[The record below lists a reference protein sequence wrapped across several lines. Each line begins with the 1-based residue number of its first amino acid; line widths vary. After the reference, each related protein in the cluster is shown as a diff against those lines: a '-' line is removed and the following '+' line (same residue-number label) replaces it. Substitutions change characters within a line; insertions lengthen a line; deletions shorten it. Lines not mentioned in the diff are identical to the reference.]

1 MEIIKKEVEP
11 NCECLRPDVEIQGDC
26 TPPIIDVD
34 TLDAEISYND
44 LINKPEIN
52 GTIVKGDHNGDY
64 YGLVDKT
71 TESNQVYATDDEGNP
86 TTIPYSEEADPEY
99 IVRRDENGDVTV
111 PEEPG
116 KDDAATSKKYV
127 DDAIDEVLTKA
138 VVFKGVLGNQTELPT
153 EGNRNGDMYW
163 IKEFVEP
170 VPPGMLAGHTGTAIY
185 NGTLEEWQFEKDEVY
200 DPDEQTIIFNR
211 AGQLAVQLSQEEYNN
226 IEIKEDGLYLSLHGI
241 EEGLAEEIARAT
253 QAESDLNDKID
264 EETQNR
270 EDADQDLSDRID
282 QEIEDREQADSDLA
296 DDYNSKIGDL
306 ENLTDPADNLVAAI
320 NTLSYN
326 LNDEIM
332 ARADADEGLSDRIDQ
347 EVQDREDAD
356 TDLSDRI
363 NQEIEDRQDADN
375 SLSDR
380 IDQEVQDREDA
391 DSSLDDRLNQ
401 EVEDRENADM
411 GLSDAI
417 EAETER
423 AESVEGDL
431 SNLTTSEKSN
441 LVGAINE
448 VVTDLGNESDRAQQE
463 EGQIRVDFAAADT
476 AIYNYYGDTSELTT
490 TDKTSAVAAINEL
503 NSTKVNA
510 NPSIAGATHTKI
522 TYDSKGLVTGGSDIV
537 LTDVTDIT
545 ATSSEVNQLHSSSI
559 TTADLTKLHNITAD
573 ANELNILD
581 GATLTTTELN
591 YVDGVT
597 SSIQGQIGDLS
608 SLTTDAKT
616 SLQAAINEVDSHTDT
631 NTTDITTI
639 NSKIP
644 EQASAQNQLADKEF
658 VNSSIATNTG
668 NFIGTFQSIADRDAY
683 QGTLTNNDYCFVVE
697 TDQIGNTVYNR
708 YKWSTATTPAAWQF
722 EYALNNSSFTAD
734 QWAAINSNIT
744 AAGTTQITTNKN
756 AIGTLSNLTTTA
768 KTDVV
773 SAINEINSSKQD
785 NITGAATTITSSNL
799 TVDRAVISNASGKVA
814 VSETTST
821 ELSYVHGVTSS
832 IQPQINSKA
841 NIIFEDW
848 TV

>member
-1 MEIIKKEVEP
+1 MANNTKIDNL

-26 TPPIIDVD
+26 TPPVIDVD
-34 TLDAEISYND
+34 TPDLDISYND
-44 LINKPEIN
+44 LINKPSIN
-52 GTIVKGDHNGDY
+52 EHILKGDQTGDDL
-64 YGLVDKT
+64 GLVDKT
-71 TESNQVYATDDEGNP
+71 TEPNQVYATDDEGKP
-86 TTIPYSEEADPEY
+86 TTIPYSEEADAEY
-99 IVRRDENGDVTV
+99 IVRRDENGDVIV
-111 PEEPG
+111 PLEPG

-138 VVFKGVLGNQTELPT
+138 VVFKGVLDNQTELPT

-185 NGTLEEWQFEKDEVY
+185 NGTLQEWQFEKDEVY
-200 DPDEQTIIFNR
+200 DPDLQTIIFNR

-241 EEGLAEEIARAT
+241 EEDLAEEIARAT

-296 DDYNSKIGDL
+296 DDYNSKIGNL

-326 LNDEIM
+326 LNEETI
-332 ARADADEGLSDRIDQ
+332 ARSDADDALGGRIDQ
-347 EVQDREDAD
+347 EAQ
-356 TDLSDRI
+356 
-363 NQEIEDRQDADN
+363 DRQDADTSLEDDYN
-375 SLSDR
+375 SKIGELSELETDNQDNLVSAVNEVKGNLDNEIQDRQDADSDLSDR

-391 DSSLDDRLNQ
+391 DSNLDDRLNQ
-401 EVEDRENADM
+401 EVEDRENADSD
-411 GLSDAI
+411 LSDRI
-417 EAETER
+417 DGEAEARTDADNALQDSIDAEAER

-431 SNLTTSEKSN
+431 SNLTTSEKTN

-448 VVTDLGNESDRAQQE
+448 LDSC
-463 EGQIRVDFAAADT
+463 
-476 AIYNYYGDTSELTT
+476 
-490 TDKTSAVAAINEL
+490 
-503 NSTKVNA
+503 KVEANA
-510 NPSIAGATHTKI
+510 SITGATHTKI
-522 TYDSKGLVTGGSDIV
+522 TYDSKGLVTGGSDIT
-537 LTDVTDIT
+537 LSDVTDIT
-545 ATSSEVNQLHSSSI
+545 ATASEVNQLHSSGI
-559 TTADLTKLHNITAD
+559 ETADLTKLHNVTAD